1 MFPGSPTDLPLC
13 SSGLRD
19 AEVAI
24 LMNIVA
30 FISVQLPYKDQEF
43 SFIHFCSLLL
53 GRVASTQQI
62 LVLLAECCRSSHV
75 VWKPRD
81 GGSKLGFHSSPE
93 ILQHLLIYVLPKWHT
108 NFFCVWE
115 QTLLYSTGNRKEYWQ
130 YMNSRTLLYWLLR
143 ILSHREQTHLPV
155 NKLTHH

>member
-1 MFPGSPTDLPLC
+1 MCLIVRYSPLLLC
-13 SSGLRD
+13 DKSRFFFSAWQCSQGAPQISLYVAQGLRD

-62 LVLLAECCRSSHV
+62 LVLLAECCGSSHV

-108 NFFCVWE
+108 NFFCV
-115 QTLLYSTGNRKEYWQ
+115 
-130 YMNSRTLLYWLLR
+130 
-143 ILSHREQTHLPV
+143 
-155 NKLTHH
+155 